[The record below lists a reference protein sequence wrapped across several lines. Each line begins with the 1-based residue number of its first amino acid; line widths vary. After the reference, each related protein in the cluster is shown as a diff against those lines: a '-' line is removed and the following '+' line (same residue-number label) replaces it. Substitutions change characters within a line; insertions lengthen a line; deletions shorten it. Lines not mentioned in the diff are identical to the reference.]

1 LPFRQDAVDRRLARN
16 LKSVREARGV
26 SQTELGQRLGMDRAQ
41 VAALERNDRPMLAA
55 ELQLI
60 GDALDADVR
69 WFFVDTTKR
78 PTAAIGAPPPSL
90 ELRIMQTEIEAQ
102 ELRDLWRF
110 LRFAEAASS
119 GADGAGRR
127 AGGGGHAG
135 RRTPRGARDLTSD
148 VRTTLLRRAVHPGAL
163 AACRGVL
170 LGAGHAAG
178 AALMGRAPQV
188 SAIHQA
194 RSRRAAGAANA
205 VASSAPRASSRSA
218 MP

>member
-1 LPFRQDAVDRRLARN
+1 MPFRQDAVDRRLARN

-119 GADGAGRR
+119 GADGAGDAPAAGGTPAGEPR
-127 AGGGGHAG
+127 AG
-135 RRTPRGARDLTSD
+135 RET
-148 VRTTLLRRAVHPGAL
+148 
-163 AACRGVL
+163 
-170 LGAGHAAG
+170 
-178 AALMGRAPQV
+178 
-188 SAIHQA
+188 
-194 RSRRAAGAANA
+194 
-205 VASSAPRASSRSA
+205 
-218 MP
+218 